1 MPTPED
7 TSQAPDHGAAAGGWR
22 AFWKKYRSWV
32 GAVLTSIVVIPLG
45 TWAVGSAQ
53 HWFSHNFEEYLSAVV
68 TVPSP
73 ARVCE
78 GGQGWVFDKDPQQ
91 LPGLPMNGGDID
103 AWAKANGGIP
113 ASDNYIEVTLHAL
126 NGHKVTVPRGGG
138 ISVEIKSRTD
148 PPHGTYPSLTGGCG
162 GILPYRFALNLDT
175 KPVSVTAKPDE
186 GAVPGVPRLVD
197 LPHEIG
203 SEAEVWHLAAVT
215 QTCTCEWT
223 ATLHWIAED
232 GTEGTTPLNDKD
244 HPFFRVA
251 AVTRAT
257 PVSPDWHGGWV

>member
-1 MPTPED
+1 M
-7 TSQAPDHGAAAGGWR
+7 
-22 AFWKKYRSWV
+22 
-32 GAVLTSIVVIPLG
+32 IPLG

-53 HWFSHNFEEYLSAVV
+53 HWFSHNFEEYVSAVV
-68 TVPSP
+68 SVPSP

-91 LPGLPMNGGDID
+91 LPGLPMNGGDIE

-113 ASDNYIEVTLHAL
+113 KASDNYIEVTLHAL
-126 NGHKVTVPRGGG
+126 NGHKVTVPRDGG

-162 GILPYRFALNLDT
+162 GILPYRFALNLDN

-203 SEAEVWHLAAVT
+203 
-215 QTCTCEWT
+215 
-223 ATLHWIAED
+223 
-232 GTEGTTPLNDKD
+232 
-244 HPFFRVA
+244 
-251 AVTRAT
+251 
-257 PVSPDWHGGWV
+257 

>member
-1 MPTPED
+1 MPTSED
-7 TSQAPDHGAAAGGWR
+7 TSQAPDHGAAAGRWR

-45 TWAVGSAQ
+45 TWAVGSAM
-53 HWFSHNFEEYLSAVV
+53 HWFSHNFEDYVSAVV

-73 ARVCE
+73 GHSCQ
-78 GGQGWVFDKDPQQ
+78 GGMGWVFDKEPQQ
-91 LPGLPMNGGDID
+91 LPGLPVKDNDLD
-103 AWAKANGGIP
+103 EWAKVYGGIP

-126 NGHKVTVPRGGG
+126 NGHKVTVPRDGG
-138 ISVEIKSRTD
+138 ISVEIKSRSE
-148 PPHGTYPSLTGGCG
+148 PPHGTYPSLIGGCG
-162 GILPYRFALNLDT
+162 GILPYRFQLNLDAN
-175 KPVSVTAKPDE
+175 PVSITAKPDE

-197 LPHEIG
+197 LPHEVG
-203 SEAEVWHLAAVT
+203 SEAEVWNLAAVT

-257 PVSPDWHGGWV
+257 AVNPDWHGGWV